1 MCVCVCVCVCVH
13 SLTLPSEGL
22 RSRDTPVSIPAAQI
36 MASKHHYPLKK
47 TFLGERADSS
57 AGPGKVLKVKV

>member
-1 MCVCVCVCVCVH
+1 MCVCVCVH

-47 TFLGERADSS
+47 TFPGERADSR